1 MKTIEVTDEMYES
14 LMSISQ
20 ELNTQSHRRTRMPY
34 MIQVSK
40 KKEVSAYEGQGAEFW
55 FCNEGRKL
63 ESQSDIDN
71 VINEYLNENPENV
84 YGDDFEELEE
94 YDKESILADLYYTKH
109 NVTEEDELSDFF
121 FTDKGLRD
129 YYGDDVNTF
138 LTASSNPELK
148 VIMKF
153 LCEISGGKLHT

>member
-1 MKTIEVTDEMYES
+1 MKTIEVTDDMYES
-14 LMSISQ
+14 LMSISK
-20 ELNTQSHRRTRMPY
+20 ELNTQSHRCTRMPY

-40 KKEVSAYEGQGAEFW
+40 KKEVSAYEGQGEEFW
-55 FCNEGRKL
+55 FCDEGRKL

-71 VINEYLNENPENV
+71 IIKEYIHDNPDNV
-84 YGDDFEELEE
+84 YGDDFEELDDN
-94 YDKESILADLYYTKH
+94 DKESILEDLDYTKH

-121 FTDKGLRD
+121 FTDKGLRS
-129 YYGDDVNTF
+129 YYGDKVDTF